1 MQSERGDAQR
11 WESNLSGLL
20 LMSDDA
26 LDTEDENVNPPFD
39 LDGSMKSDVNNLAEN
54 FYEDCIL
61 HLKRDDRV
69 SLGLFVCF

>member
-1 MQSERGDAQR
+1 
-11 WESNLSGLL
+11 
-20 LMSDDA
+20 MSDDA

-54 FYEDCIL
+54 FYEDCVL

-69 SLGLFVCF
+69 SLGPSSSQSIWILETLKQVNLLVW